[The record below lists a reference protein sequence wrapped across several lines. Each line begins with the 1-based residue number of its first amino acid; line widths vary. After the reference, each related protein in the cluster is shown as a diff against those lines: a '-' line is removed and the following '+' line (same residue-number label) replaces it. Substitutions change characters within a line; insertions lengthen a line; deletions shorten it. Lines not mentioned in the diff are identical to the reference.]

1 MTLAADIGA
10 AVGGKIS
17 DWLQAQ
23 SSLAGQII
31 PWPAAG
37 NIPVG
42 WLECDGRTLST
53 AGYPRLFAVIG
64 TSYGSDGVGSF
75 NLPDLRGRV
84 PLGRSAFHAAGQQ
97 VGAESVSVTLDSSNL
112 PSHTHTATFTSS
124 TASSTTASVAIPAYD
139 GSTNTSGAQHTPSP
153 SVTLTNAFSGTTA
166 ARAYTTNNATT
177 TLKPFDV
184 AVSVPTITGSVAI
197 GSAGTGQPLNIPT
210 LPPAVVMTWIIC
222 TGIGITQPIG
232 YSWHGV
238 KTTYQTLALSD
249 LAAKLTADA
258 EFASAVAIMLAAGQM
273 TDRIGGS
280 YARWDFDQA
289 KLDAVNLSL
298 SDLQNRMNHAH
309 ASYSSRFTDMY
320 KMLVG
325 AGIVSERFPVVRL
338 LPVLTS
344 GNADRLTA
352 DWAAGNGLPSGRI
365 SVSSVQSPTTDTNAA
380 WKAADSSG
388 TSSNWYPAS
397 YTQIGSWIQIQ
408 ISQAF
413 FPRTI
418 FFRTSPSNYR
428 PTAVKIQAGNSVT
441 SLVDIA
447 SFTLAAPVSGASF
460 GEYLLTLP
468 MVGSCTILRMVVTAA
483 DTTVIGYPIF
493 DWYATGVLGV

>member
-17 DWLQAQ
+17 DWLQSQ
-23 SSLAGQII
+23 SSIAGQII

-64 TSYGSDGVGSF
+64 TAYGGDGVATF

-112 PSHTHTATFTSS
+112 PSHTHSATFTSS

-184 AVSVPTITGSVAI
+184 TVPVPSIGGSVTI
-197 GSAGTGQPLNIPT
+197 GSAGGGQPLSIPT
-210 LPPAVVMTWIIC
+210 LPPAVVMTWVIC
-222 TGIGITQPIG
+222 TGIGVTQPVG

-249 LAAKLTADA
+249 LTTKLTADA

-273 TDRIGGS
+273 ADRIGGS

-298 SDLQNRMNHAH
+298 SDLQNRMNPAH

-320 KMLVG
+320 KMLMG
-325 AGIVSERFPVVRL
+325 AGVVPERFPVVRL
-338 LPVLTS
+338 LPVLTA
-344 GNADRLTA
+344 GGTTLAT
-352 DWAAGNGLPSGRI
+352 WTAAGGLPGGSL
-365 SVSSVQSPTTDTNAA
+365 SASSCYTTDQTNAV
-380 WKAADSSG
+380 WKAADKG
-388 TSSNWYPAS
+388 PTASNWYPAA
-397 YTQIGSWIQIQ
+397 YTQIGSWLQIELEQ
-408 ISQAF
+408 SF
-413 FPRTI
+413 FPKTI
-418 FFRTSPSNYR
+418 FFRTSASNYR
-428 PTAVKIQAGNSVT
+428 PTAMRVSIGDTVATLSA
-441 SLVDIA
+441 LAD
-447 SFTLAAPVSGASF
+447 FTLPTPVDGATML
-460 GEYLLTLP
+460 ECLLTIP
-468 MVGSCTILRMVVTAA
+468 PSESCRVLRMTCTAHA
-483 DTTVIGYPIF
+483 NLSVIGYPVF
-493 DWYATGVLGV
+493 DFYATGILAQ

>member
-1 MTLAADIGA
+1 MTLAASLGA
-10 AVGGKIS
+10 AAGSAIT
-17 DWLQAQ
+17 DWLRAQ
-23 SSLAGQII
+23 SSMAGQII

-42 WLECDGRTLST
+42 WLECDGRALSPT
-53 AGYPRLFAVIG
+53 DYPRLFAVIG
-64 TSYGSDGVGSF
+64 TAYGGDGVAAF

-84 PLGRSAFHAAGQQ
+84 PLGRSASHAAGQQ
-97 VGAESVSVTLDSSNL
+97 VGAESVSVTLDSNNL
-112 PSHTHTATFTSS
+112 PSHSHSATFSSS

-139 GSTNTSGAQHTPSP
+139 AATTANALHLPSTANVLA
-153 SVTLTNAFSGTTA
+153 NAFSGTTA
-166 ARAYTTNNATT
+166 ARIYSSAAATT

-184 AVSVPTITGSVAI
+184 SVPIPAISGSVAI
-197 GSAGTGQPLNIPT
+197 GSAGSGQPLSIPT
-210 LPPAVVMTWIIC
+210 LPPAVVMTWVIC
-222 TGIGITQPIG
+222 TGIGITQPVG

-238 KTTYQTLALSD
+238 KTTYQSLSQAD
-249 LAAKLTADA
+249 LTAKLAADA
-258 EFASAVAIMLAAGQM
+258 EFSSAVAIMLAAGQM
-273 TDRIGGS
+273 SDRIGGS

-298 SDLQNRMNHAH
+298 TDLQNRMNPAH
-309 ASYSSRFTDMY
+309 ASYSARFTDMY
-320 KMLVG
+320 KILVG
-325 AGIVSERFPVVRL
+325 AGVVPERFPVVRL
-338 LPVLTS
+338 LPVLTR
-344 GNADRLTA
+344 GNPDRVTA
-352 DWAAGNGLPSGRI
+352 DWAAGNGLPSGRL
-365 SVSSVQSPTTDTNAA
+365 SVSSVQNSTGTYDA

-388 TSSNWYPAS
+388 TSSNWYPAT

-408 ISQAF
+408 LSTSF
-413 FPRTI
+413 FPRAI

-428 PTAVKIQAGNSVT
+428 PTAVKVQVGNSVN

-447 SFTLAAPVSGASF
+447 SFQLAAPASGASF

-468 MVGSCTILRMVVTAA
+468 MVGSCTIMRMVVTAA

>member
-1 MTLAADIGA
+1 MTLAASLGSAAGA
-10 AVGGKIS
+10 AIT
-17 DWLQAQ
+17 DWLRAQ
-23 SSLAGQII
+23 SSMAGQII

-42 WLECDGRTLST
+42 WLECDGRALSP
-53 AGYPRLFAVIG
+53 ADYPRLFAVIG
-64 TSYGSDGVGSF
+64 TAYGGDGVATF

-84 PLGRSAFHAAGQQ
+84 PLGRSASRAAGTL
-97 VGAESVSVTLDSSNL
+97 VGAESVSVTLDSANL
-112 PSHTHTATFTSS
+112 PSHSHGATFSSS
-124 TASSTTASVAIPAYD
+124 TASSATASVAIPVDAATYD
-139 GSTNTSGAQHTPSP
+139 SNIPGTGEILSKAMLGN
-153 SVTLTNAFSGTTA
+153 NAVKIYSSA
-166 ARAYTTNNATT
+166 AATT

-184 AVSVPTITGSVAI
+184 TVPMPSITGSVAI
-197 GSAGTGQPLNIPT
+197 SNAGAGQPLSIPT
-210 LPPAVVMTWIIC
+210 LPPAVVMTWVIC
-222 TGIGITQPIG
+222 TGIGVTQPVG

-298 SDLQNRMNHAH
+298 SDLQNRMNPAH

-320 KMLVG
+320 KMLVVTG
-325 AGIVSERFPVVRL
+325 VVSERFPVVRL

-365 SVSSVQSPTTDTNAA
+365 SVSSVQGPTADTYAA
-380 WKAADSSG
+380 WKAADSSV

-408 ISQAF
+408 LSQAF

>member
-1 MTLAADIGA
+1 MTLAASLGA
-10 AVGGKIS
+10 AAGSAIT
-17 DWLQAQ
+17 DWLRAQ
-23 SSLAGQII
+23 SSMAGQII

-42 WLECDGRTLST
+42 WLECDGRALSPT
-53 AGYPRLFAVIG
+53 DYPRLFAVIG
-64 TSYGSDGVGSF
+64 TAYGGDGVAAF

-84 PLGRSAFHAAGQQ
+84 PLGRSASHAAGQQ
-97 VGAESVSVTLDSSNL
+97 VGAESVSVTLGSNNL
-112 PSHTHTATFTSS
+112 PSHSHSATFSSS
-124 TASSTTASVAIPAYD
+124 TASTTTVSVAIPVDSASSD
-139 GSTNTSGAQHTPSP
+139 NNVASNTAVLGKGTAGSNPAKVYSS
-153 SVTLTNAFSGTTA
+153 A
-166 ARAYTTNNATT
+166 AATT

-184 AVSVPTITGSVAI
+184 SVPIPAISGSVAI
-197 GSAGTGQPLNIPT
+197 GSAGSGQPLSIPT
-210 LPPAVVMTWIIC
+210 LPPAVVMTWVIC
-222 TGIGITQPIG
+222 TGIGITQPVG

-238 KTTYQTLALSD
+238 KTTYQSLSQAD
-249 LAAKLTADA
+249 LTAKLAADA
-258 EFASAVAIMLAAGQM
+258 EFSSAVAIMLSAGQM
-273 TDRIGGS
+273 ADRINGT
-280 YARWDFDQA
+280 YAKWDFDQA

-298 SDLQNRMNHAH
+298 TDLQNRMNPAH
-309 ASYSSRFTDMY
+309 ASYSARFTDMY
-320 KMLVG
+320 KILVG
-325 AGIVSERFPVVRL
+325 AGVVPERFPVVRL

-344 GNADRLTA
+344 GNPDRVTA

-365 SVSSVQSPTTDTNAA
+365 SASSTQNATDTYAV

-388 TSSNWYPAS
+388 TSSNWYPAT

-408 ISQAF
+408 LSTSF
-413 FPRTI
+413 FPRAI

-428 PTAVKIQAGNSVT
+428 PTAVKVQVGNSVN

-447 SFTLAAPVSGASF
+447 SFPLAAPASGASF

-468 MVGSCTILRMVVTAA
+468 MVGSCTIMRMVVTAA

>member
-1 MTLAADIGA
+1 MTLAASLGA
-10 AVGGKIS
+10 AAGSAIT
-17 DWLQAQ
+17 DWLRAQ
-23 SSLAGQII
+23 SSMAGQII

-42 WLECDGRTLST
+42 WLECDGRALSP
-53 AGYPRLFAVIG
+53 ASYPRLFAVIG
-64 TSYGSDGVGSF
+64 TAYGGDGVATF

-84 PLGRSAFHAAGQQ
+84 PLGRSASRAAGTL
-97 VGAESVSVTLDSSNL
+97 VGAESVSVTLDSANL
-112 PSHTHTATFTSS
+112 PSHSHGATFTST
-124 TASSTTASVAIPAYD
+124 TASSASVSVSIPVDAASSD
-139 GSTNTSGAQHTPSP
+139 NNVPSSA
-153 SVTLTNAFSGTTA
+153 SVLGKGLVSSSAAKIYSTA
-166 ARAYTTNNATT
+166 AATT

-184 AVSVPTITGSVAI
+184 TVPVPSITGSVAI
-197 GSAGTGQPLNIPT
+197 SNAGAGQPLSIPT
-210 LPPAVVMTWIIC
+210 LPPAVVMTWVIC
-222 TGIGITQPIG
+222 TGIGVTQPVG

-249 LAAKLTADA
+249 LTTKLAADA

-298 SDLQNRMNHAH
+298 SDLQNRMNPAH

-365 SVSSVQSPTTDTNAA
+365 SVSSVQSPTTDTYAA

-408 ISQAF
+408 LSQAF

-447 SFTLAAPVSGASF
+447 SFTLATPVSGASF